1 MENNGRIQPENQ
13 GGNKGLLRQP
23 SDNIKDYITIIR
35 QNLFII
41 SIIFV
46 AAALVTILYVT
57 NARDYYKSVTTVKVN
72 KPQGNI
78 LNAELFPGMQEAEKD
93 RYIAHEIE
101 ILKSYKIREL
111 ASQTLLDSFR
121 HNPNPAEYFYIV
133 NRNPEIKSDVVSSKT
148 LASSLTSIVTISQKR
163 GLDIVELSAESP
175 SPYESKL
182 IADVYANTYFDY
194 SLKLSRREMTA
205 IRKFLE
211 EEKEKKAL
219 ELNKS
224 EEDIQAYMQRGGML
238 YLDDYS
244 RKLIDQIST
253 FEASKDAAQVE
264 LMSKQTAYSE
274 LKNQLAKID
283 STIPDYIEGKINDQY
298 FQELQKKVAELEIQK
313 EIDLSIPKDE
323 TLKQKVI
330 NEYDKKINPLK
341 QTLNQKTEIIK
352 SGIYANTPEEKR
364 IAADRFLQT
373 NVEVQ
378 SEKARLNSL
387 SKLLGKYEGGFSK
400 LPTQV
405 VELAKLQRAKMSA
418 EKLFVILEE
427 KYQEALINER
437 SQLGNVDVIDEAI
450 QPMRPSKPNRQLIII
465 AGCLLG
471 LGLGIGFAFL
481 KNYLDRSIKTPED
494 LENRGVPVLAWVPS
508 IEELRDMGSSQLE
521 FIVANKP
528 NATASESFKA
538 LRTRVTF
545 SRLEEEPLKTILITS
560 SIPGE
565 GKTTVALNLSGT
577 FAQADKK
584 VLLLD
589 CDLRKPRIHA
599 IFETQRFPGL
609 SDYLFNNVSFE
620 DVIRKTRL
628 ENLDY
633 VTSGTIPPNP
643 SEMLGS
649 KQMRDF
655 LQKVKAKYDYVIL
668 DSPPYI
674 SVTDSEILSRITDGT
689 IIVVQASKT
698 PMDAFTKCY
707 ERVINLG
714 DSKFL
719 GTVLNNFNFKT
730 LYGYY
735 YNYYYYYS
743 RPDNTKPKDLKD
755 KGKVKTMN

>member
-1 MENNGRIQPENQ
+1 MQ
-13 GGNKGLLRQP
+13 GGKSNVIAHP

-41 SIIFV
+41 IVIFI
-46 AAALVTILYVT
+46 ASALVTILYVT
-57 NARDYYKSVTTVKVN
+57 NARDYYKSVTTVKIN

-78 LNAELFPGMQEAEKD
+78 LNMELIPGMQEAEKD
-93 RYIAHEIE
+93 RFIANEIE

-111 ASQTLLDSFR
+111 ASLTLLDSFK

-148 LASSLTSIVTISQKR
+148 LANSLTSIVTISQKR
-163 GLDIVELSAESP
+163 GLDIVEISAESP

-182 IADVYANTYFDY
+182 VADVYANTYFDY
-194 SLKLSRREMTA
+194 SLKFSRREVTA

-211 EEKEKKAL
+211 EEKEKKSS
-219 ELNKS
+219 ELVKS

-244 RKLIDQIST
+244 KKLIDQIST
-253 FEASKDAAQVE
+253 FEASKDAAQVD

-274 LKNQLAKID
+274 LKNQLSKID
-283 STIPDYIEGKINDQY
+283 STIPNYIEGKLNDQY
-298 FQELQKKVAELEIQK
+298 FTELQKKVAELEIQK
-313 EIDLSIPKDE
+313 ELDLSIPKDE
-323 TLKQKVI
+323 ALKQKVI
-330 NEYDKKINPLK
+330 SEYDKKLNPLK
-341 QTLNQKTEIIK
+341 QTLNQKTDIVK
-352 SGIYANTPEEKR
+352 SAINANTPEEKR
-364 IAADRFLQT
+364 TAADRFLQA

-378 SEKARLNSL
+378 SDKAKLTSL
-387 SKLLGKYEGGFSK
+387 SKLLGKYEGDFSK
-400 LPTQV
+400 LPEQV
-405 VELAKLQRAKMSA
+405 VELAKLQRAKLSA

-437 SQLGNVDVIDEAI
+437 SQLGNVDVIDEAV
-450 QPMRPSKPNRQLIII
+450 QPLKPSKPNRQLIII
-465 AGCLLG
+465 AGCILG
-471 LGLGIGFAFL
+471 LGIGIGFAFL
-481 KNYLDRSIKTPED
+481 KNYLDRSIKSPED

-508 IEELRDMGSSQLE
+508 IEELREMGSSQLE

-545 SRLEEEPLKTILITS
+545 SRLEEEPLKSILITS

-565 GKTTVALNLSGT
+565 GKTTVALNLAGT

-589 CDLRKPRIHA
+589 CDLRKPRVHA
-599 IFETQRFPGL
+599 IFETQRFPGI
-609 SDYLFNNVSFE
+609 SDYLFNNVNF
-620 DVIRKTRL
+620 DDIIRKTRL

-633 VTSGTIPPNP
+633 ITSGTIPPNP

-649 KQMRDF
+649 KQMKDF
-655 LQKVKAKYDYVIL
+655 LSKVKSKYDYVIV

-689 IIVVQASKT
+689 IVVVQASKT
-698 PMDAFTKCY
+698 PLDAFVKCHD
-707 ERVINLG
+707 RVINIG
-714 DSKFL
+714 DNKFL
-719 GTVLNNFNFKT
+719 GSVLNNFNFKT
-730 LYGYY
+730 MYGYY

-743 RPDNTKPKDLKD
+743 RPDANKTKDLKN
-755 KGKVKTMN
+755 KGKVKTMD

>member
-1 MENNGRIQPENQ
+1 MQ
-13 GGNKGLLRQP
+13 GGKSNVIAHP

-41 SIIFV
+41 IVIFI
-46 AAALVTILYVT
+46 ASALVTILYVT
-57 NARDYYKSVTTVKVN
+57 NARDYYKSVTTVKIN

-78 LNAELFPGMQEAEKD
+78 LNMELIPGMQEAEKD
-93 RYIAHEIE
+93 RFIANEIE

-111 ASQTLLDSFR
+111 ASLTLLDSFK

-133 NRNPEIKSDVVSSKT
+133 NRNPEIKSDVVSQKT
-148 LASSLTSIVTISQKR
+148 LANSLASIVTISQKR
-163 GLDIVELSAESP
+163 GLDIVEITAESP

-194 SLKLSRREMTA
+194 SLKFSRREVTA

-211 EEKEKKAL
+211 EEKEKKSL
-219 ELNKS
+219 ELVKS

-244 RKLIDQIST
+244 KKLIDQIST
-253 FEASKDAAQVE
+253 FEASKDAAQVD

-274 LKNQLAKID
+274 LKTQLSKID
-283 STIPDYIEGKINDQY
+283 STIPNYIEGRINDQY
-298 FQELQKKVAELEIQK
+298 FTELQKKVAELEIQK
-313 EIDLSIPKDE
+313 ELDLSIPKDE
-323 TLKQKVI
+323 VLKQKVI
-330 NEYDKKINPLK
+330 SEYDKKLNPLK
-341 QTLNQKTEIIK
+341 QTLNQKTDIVK
-352 SGIYANTPEEKR
+352 SAINANTPEEKR
-364 IAADRFLQT
+364 TAADRFLQA

-378 SEKARLNSL
+378 SDKAKLNSL
-387 SKLLGKYEGGFSK
+387 SKLLGKYEGDFSK
-400 LPTQV
+400 LPEQV
-405 VELAKLQRAKMSA
+405 VELAKLQRAKLSA

-437 SQLGNVDVIDEAI
+437 SQLGNVDVIDEAV
-450 QPMRPSKPNRQLIII
+450 QPLKPSKPNRQLIII
-465 AGCLLG
+465 AGCILG
-471 LGLGIGFAFL
+471 LGIGIGFAFL
-481 KNYLDRSIKTPED
+481 KNYLDRSIKSPED

-508 IEELRDMGSSQLE
+508 IEELREMGSSQLE

-545 SRLEEEPLKTILITS
+545 SRLEEEPLKSILITS

-565 GKTTVALNLSGT
+565 GKTTVALNLAGT

-589 CDLRKPRIHA
+589 CDLRKPRVHA
-599 IFETQRFPGL
+599 IFETQRFPGI
-609 SDYLFNNVSFE
+609 SDYLFNNVTFE
-620 DVIRKTRL
+620 DIIRKTRL

-633 VTSGTIPPNP
+633 ITSGTIPPNP

-649 KQMRDF
+649 KQMKDF
-655 LQKVKAKYDYVIL
+655 ITNVKSKYDYVIV

-698 PMDAFTKCY
+698 PLDAFVKCHD
-707 ERVINLG
+707 RLTNIG
-714 DSKFL
+714 DNKFL
-719 GTVLNNFNFKT
+719 GSVLNNFNFKT
-730 LYGYY
+730 MYGYY

-743 RPDNTKPKDLKD
+743 RPDSNKSKDLKN
-755 KGKVKTMN
+755 KGKVKTMD